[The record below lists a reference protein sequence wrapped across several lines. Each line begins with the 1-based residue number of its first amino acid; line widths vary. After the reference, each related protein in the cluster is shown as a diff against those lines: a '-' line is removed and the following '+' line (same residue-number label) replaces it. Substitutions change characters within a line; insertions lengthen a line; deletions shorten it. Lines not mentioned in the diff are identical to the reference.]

1 MDNSGLYVGL
11 DIGTTSIKV
20 IVAEKVKGQLNVIGV
35 GNEPSNGLSRG
46 VIVDIDQAAEA
57 IRGAVNQAQEK
68 ASIEIKDV
76 IVSVPAN
83 MLKIEPCNGLITID
97 DRSREITAEDVRNV
111 ASSALGTSLP
121 QEREVVDIQPEEFIV
136 DGFDGIKDPRGMVGV
151 RLEMRG
157 KLITGSKGIM
167 HNLQKAVEKAGL
179 NIQSMILTP
188 LAESHQILND
198 GEQDFG
204 TIIIDLG
211 GGQTTATVFHDHQ
224 LKFATTDPEGGEYIT
239 KDISIV
245 LNSSMSNAEKLK
257 RDYGYADSFQAS
269 ADNEFPV
276 EVVGQSEPTYVD
288 EKYLAEIIE
297 ARLSQVFD
305 RIKDQ
310 LEQVSALELPGG
322 IVLTGGVAAL
332 PGIAD
337 LAADQ
342 FNTNVRVYI
351 PDQMGL
357 RHPSFSSVLS
367 LVSYYSDLSDIQLTV
382 RSAVSATMTAAPKV
396 VEHSNNNNQTV
407 SKTATQNDSKRQKAS
422 KKKRGEGIRN
432 FFSEFFD

>member
-35 GNEPSNGLSRG
+35 GNQPSNGLSRG

-57 IRGAVNQAQEK
+57 IRSAVNQAQEK

-83 MLKIEPCNGLITID
+83 MLRIEPCNGLITLD
-97 DRSREITAEDVRNV
+97 DQSREITEEDVRNV
-111 ASSALGTSLP
+111 AASALGTSLP
-121 QEREVVDIQPEEFIV
+121 QEREIIDIQPEEFIV

-167 HNLQKAVEKAGL
+167 HNLQKAVNKAGL
-179 NIQSMILTP
+179 NIMSTVLTP
-188 LAESHQILND
+188 LAESHVVLND

-204 TIIIDLG
+204 TIIVDLG
-211 GGQTTATVFHDHQ
+211 GGQTTASVIHDHQ
-224 LKFATTDPEGGEYIT
+224 LKYATTDPEGGTFIT

-245 LNSSMSNAEKLK
+245 LNTSMENAEKIN
-257 RDYGYADSFQAS
+257 RDYGYADSLQAS

-276 EVVGQSEPTYVD
+276 EVVGQSEPTYID
-288 EKYLAEIIE
+288 ERYLAEVIE
-297 ARLSQVFD
+297 ARLSQIFD
-305 RIKDQ
+305 RIKDRLNQ
-310 LEQVSALELPGG
+310 IQALDLPGG

-332 PGIAD
+332 PGIAE

-357 RHPSFSSVLS
+357 RHPSFTAALS
-367 LVSYYSDLSDIQLTV
+367 LVSYFADLADVDMIV
-382 RSAVSATMTAAPKV
+382 RSAVGATLTKAPKLSQP
-396 VEHSNNNNQTV
+396 EQAQKPV
-407 SKTATQNDSKRQKAS
+407 SGKAKKTKKPTQ
-422 KKKRGEGIRN
+422 KKKRGEGIKN
-432 FFSEFFD
+432 FFSDFFD

>member
-46 VIVDIDQAAEA
+46 VIIDIDQAAEA

-76 IVSVPAN
+76 VVSVPAN

-97 DRSREITAEDVRNV
+97 DQSREITGADVRNV
-111 ASSALGTSLP
+111 AASALGTSLP
-121 QEREVVDIQPEEFIV
+121 QEREVVDVQPEEFIV

-157 KLITGSKGIM
+157 KLITGSKGIV

-179 NIQSMILTP
+179 NIVSMILTP
-188 LAESHQILND
+188 LAEGHELLND

-211 GGQTTATVFHDHQ
+211 GGQTTASVIHDYE
-224 LKFATTDPEGGEYIT
+224 LKYAVTDPEGGQFIT

-245 LNSSMSNAEKLK
+245 LNTSMNNAEKIK

-269 ADNEFPV
+269 SDNEFPV
-276 EVVGQSEPTYVD
+276 EVVGQSEPSYID
-288 EKYLAEIIE
+288 EKYLSEIIE
-297 ARLSQVFD
+297 ARLSQIFD
-305 RIKDQ
+305 RIKDK
-310 LEQVSALELPGG
+310 LDQVSALDLPGG

-357 RHPSFSSVLS
+357 RHPSFSAALS
-367 LVSYYSDLSDIQLTV
+367 LVSYYSDLSDVELTV
-382 RSAVSATMTAAPKV
+382 RSAVKATMTQAPAVKEPV
-396 VEHSNNNNQTV
+396 HPNNKQQAEPV
-407 SKTATQNDSKRQKAS
+407 AKQSKPKRQKS
-422 KKKRGEGIRN
+422 KKKRGEGFKS
-432 FFSEFFD
+432 FFSDFFD